1 MAKWISI
8 ERAAIKYRI
17 NKEVLMRWGKNN
29 YLPLRQIEDATFV
42 DEEHIDEFMRQDE
55 ERFKR
60 ELIDT
65 LEELC
70 IVKTQICQS
79 KNEMLEIKDE
89 MIQLLSREIDT
100 LKEIQKSMNAQDIRV
115 QDFMKDFAAYK
126 SSHNEISRIKR
137 LCMKMKRIIH
147 KLYNKSN

>member
-1 MAKWISI
+1 
-8 ERAAIKYRI
+8 
-17 NKEVLMRWGKNN
+17 
-29 YLPLRQIEDATFV
+29 
-42 DEEHIDEFMRQDE
+42 
-55 ERFKR
+55 
-60 ELIDT
+60 
-65 LEELC
+65 
-70 IVKTQICQS
+70 
-79 KNEMLEIKDE
+79 MLEIKDE

-115 QDFMKDFAAYK
+115 QDFMKDFAVYK